1 MKKLRTPQIAFG
13 TSAKKDYL
21 KIWRRRSVVHSF
33 CSINFEAKWF
43 IEFISFTLHTCAH
56 VITLAHTH
64 NLIGSVWFPKIT
76 HCLISSSFSLSL
88 PLSSAERGRREGPDA
103 DLDRRGRHPS
113 EGHRRVDV
121 GLLFARDVLPHE
133 AGTGSV
139 VVREPARAV
148 HGAAGAAGLW
158 QVVLR

>member
-1 MKKLRTPQIAFG
+1 MKKKKCGALIFHHFLFDKFWGKVIYRIHIFHSTHIRTCNY
-13 TSAKKDYL
+13 T
-21 KIWRRRSVVHSF
+21 
-33 CSINFEAKWF
+33 
-43 IEFISFTLHTCAH
+43 HT
-56 VITLAHTH
+56 HTH

-76 HCLISSSFSLSL
+76 HCLISSFFSLSL

>member
-1 MKKLRTPQIAFG
+1 RTTHGIPTGGARRWWRLQIPGRPGPQHGPVHGRIP
-13 TSAKKDYL
+13 AK
-21 KIWRRRSVVHSF
+21 RRRRVLLVR
-33 CSINFEAKWF
+33 AGLRAAR
-43 IEFISFTLHTCAH
+43 TGPPGLRQRP
-56 VITLAHTH
+56 VDPR
-64 NLIGSVWFPKIT
+64 GD
-76 HCLISSSFSLSL
+76 SLL
-88 PLSSAERGRREGPDA
+88 RAERGRREGPDA
-103 DLDRRGRHPS
+103 DLDRRGRHPP